1 MMELCLFMNK
11 TFVIQNFLFLF
22 LLILV
27 QIRLFMSF
35 LYNQIQ
41 TLNIS
46 FFCLLFLKTGRK
58 LGWIKYPDPAK
69 HMDPIYH
76 LTVQYYIIA
85 SALD

>member
-1 MMELCLFMNK
+1 MMKLCLFMNK

-35 LYNQIQ
+35 LYNQIHI
-41 TLNIS
+41 LNIS